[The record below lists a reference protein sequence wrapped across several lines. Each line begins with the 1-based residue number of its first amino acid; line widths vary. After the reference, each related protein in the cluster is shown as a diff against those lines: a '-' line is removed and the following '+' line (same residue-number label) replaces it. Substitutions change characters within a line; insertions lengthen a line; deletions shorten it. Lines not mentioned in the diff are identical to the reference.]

1 MAVKFTGDLQT
12 LIRDLESRGFHVRD
26 ATLVKGA
33 PGRTADVFLHNGVVV
48 RWDAYSQALW
58 TDGPPSKS
66 VGTETS
72 LRFFYEG
79 GLIGRV
85 WTLGV
90 WNFVQTFNFVRKR
103 IVVKNLIRIRTQGKD
118 LFRKA
123 QRRIASHAPEQPR

>member
-1 MAVKFTGDLQT
+1 MAVKYTGDLQT
-12 LIRDLESRGFHVRD
+12 LIRDLESRGYHVRD
-26 ATLVKGA
+26 ATMVQGA
-33 PGRTADVFLHNGVVV
+33 PGRTADVFLHNGVIV

-66 VGTETS
+66 LGTETY

-90 WNFVQTFNFVRKR
+90 WNAAQTFTYVRKK
-103 IVVKNLIRIRTQGKD
+103 IVSTCLIRVKTGAVE
-118 LFRKA
+118 LLRKT
-123 QRRIASHAPEQPR
+123 RRLAS